1 MTPFSR
7 FFFGS
12 KSSNRQNSKIS
23 KKTVR
28 DWREGHAS
36 RPRFRPNLE
45 SLEELVLP
53 AILDIT
59 GGSLLYTATGTI
71 DNSLSISE
79 SSGNYLFQ
87 DAGEPIALSAGA
99 IAAGWTVIDPNTVTG
114 PKNSATIDFQVAL
127 LDGNDALSIGAK
139 IAVSGK
145 IDAQSGKSVDIAST
159 GTLIA
164 GAEAILRADTGGVN
178 QAAAGSTIIA
188 PRLTI
193 SAAAGVGTLA
203 QPMLTTVQILDAT
216 TNAAGASL
224 FLSNSTLLN
233 VDQLQVKGDLNLAAV
248 GLTQTGA
255 ISVGGQATLLAGSG
269 NLSLSQANNT
279 IAKASLQGNNIAFA
293 SNSILEVTALNALT
307 DVTLSA
313 PAGFTVSSDVSGINR
328 FSIANLN
335 AESRFEGKL
344 TPYQLQILSGSAGG
358 SLQIK
363 GDATL
368 PGGLTAQ
375 AGTYDLLISGERN
388 TIGAL
393 SLSQQGQFFLGD
405 SKSDQTLFLGS
416 AAISA
421 AKLSVTL
428 QGTVISQGD
437 LTLVNW
443 KSGSATDPIG
453 LICNN
458 LDLFQGNADGGLNI
472 NAQDSVSILGQVNAG
487 TTNIGAGTNLTFNGT
502 FVATGDF
509 IFQGGSI
516 AQGANGLLRVTD
528 RTALVAS
535 GDIFLN
541 NGNFFTNEIQ
551 FVGKNV
557 NLGTNSAML
566 IKVWNAALPP
576 TIRNAATGTLTLN
589 SVFGDIV
596 AATPVYALS
605 EATLYSGS
613 DIVMGGFNEFL
624 APVSF
629 NAKNV
634 TLGNIVDLV
643 VAEGKTAG
651 SLTITTAINNS
662 NITQLGP
669 INVAIGPVSLDAGTG
684 HIVLDNPL
692 NNFTSTAAIA
702 VTTSQATLANA
713 GAIQLGAIQVSG
725 AFQVVSGSG
734 ITQSAPLNAGS
745 TIVNALGTVT
755 LDQSTNL
762 FGLLTLTA
770 PSATIVSAGAQILA
784 GVNVSGN
791 FSLSAGGDIT
801 QTAPVINNSA
811 SAKAILTSTSKILLS
826 GNGNDMT
833 NLVLSGTMVDL
844 STVGSMQV
852 ADSKISGLTK
862 LVAGG
867 DLNGLNNNFGSDAI
881 FKAAGDIA
889 FEGVRS
895 VFGGTV
901 EFDATDA
908 AFAAKGDFSILR
920 GKARGDLQLD
930 ATGKITQVTS
940 GSDFVEVQGESNLV
954 AIGDILLNTSPNQFF
969 GAISQVGAQLSL
981 GNRVGTILGTTI
993 ATGDLNVSSRGFGIL
1008 QNSTITVGGKA
1019 NFIAVTGDIQLA
1031 GDNAISQ
1038 VTLSGHAVAFATT
1051 KALTVNAL
1059 VANGDV
1065 GFSAPLG
1072 FTVMGDVSGIK
1083 RLQIANMNANSFFKG
1098 TLSVNQFDV
1107 LSGKNSTLTF
1117 ERDLQVAG
1125 SLNTGPD
1132 NYAVTL
1138 LGTNNQLGSA
1148 NLANTGLVTFGVVP
1162 SSVTSFD
1169 ADFSRS
1175 QPINLIGEIRSAG
1188 DFEIGDYSLSADQ
1201 GNLKIV
1207 ARWVLTK
1214 DLLNAANSLEI
1225 SAADSLSAG
1234 AINAAT
1240 LTVTSGGLL
1249 TQTKGWNVSGVTTIS
1264 GGSVNLAT
1272 GTANELSTIS
1282 VETKS
1287 DFSLNNFFTDI
1298 IFTHMKADGNVQIDL
1313 NGTVAITDAVQG
1325 IPTIGGDLTVNTGGD
1340 ILFTGILKGAAYL
1353 SGRNIEISNARGLTL
1368 GRVIS
1373 ERNLR
1378 ISVTDTSPFP
1388 GLTEIEQI
1396 GAVQARF
1403 GGVFI
1408 SNPFG
1413 SVVLDDPNNDL
1424 GTIGSVSIQA
1434 KDAVIR
1440 SRSTVNIANAYI
1452 VGSLEINAA
1461 GSIRYQPDPDLPPG
1475 IAVRE
1480 LLTLHAGQDID
1491 LNPTNDHEFYKLLA
1505 SANNID
1511 LGTNTELNIAG
1522 IQAKGNVKITAGG
1535 PITQSG
1541 AFVANNRE
1549 SITTLTSSTTIT
1561 LENPAN
1567 DFTNLILSGQT
1578 TSIYD
1583 TNSLVILNSNIFG
1596 NTTINSSSTTE
1607 LYDNQF
1613 MGQVFV
1619 TAGASIFGGGNFF
1632 GGYGSFDGTATVAL
1646 DYSENTFKSSY
1657 YFNGSLVSV
1666 KALGDLVLNAG
1677 NASVSLSLTAT
1688 GSITQDISQGYYFNV
1703 SGNTV
1708 LNAGGNIS
1716 FLAPQNVLVG
1726 NIEANGMDIAIVNNG
1741 PLVISKIDAT
1751 GDLILKGAGISQS
1764 GPITTIASATFDA
1777 GSGDIL
1783 LGLENHLGAVV
1794 LRGGNITVKAAEL
1807 KLDTIAVTGN
1817 LSLTSSGQILQ
1828 SDGGSFVAGGLTTL
1842 DAVGN
1847 VVLQAAG
1854 NQFNKDLSAKT
1865 SQGSVYIVSE
1875 TYLTID
1881 TISAPLVAS
1890 VIVRSDLRLS
1900 GSIKAT
1906 DVILDYKGE
1915 SSSLFGTITSYTL
1928 SLGGSGGNLSVIS
1941 PQYIGTSLILLHGWV
1956 KVFGDN
1962 FFSQYCTLN
1971 MIGGSY
1977 LDLNGH
1983 YQIFNGLSSSNG
1995 SGVTLGT
2002 FFNPGTLFID
2012 SFVDAVFSGQILGH
2026 GTLYKASSGRQVLDG
2041 RNIFIGD
2048 TKIIYGTLQLG
2059 SETSNGSVLGDIYI
2073 GSGTLALRPSLEQE
2087 ITNPIKALD
2096 PGQPLQGFITLESP
2110 EHASLTIAGEN
2121 TFSGLTTIQ
2130 SGILNLASNLANTVV
2145 NGPDAMLTGSGTI
2158 KGNLTAIQG
2167 SVSPGSFTGAS
2178 PSGKLTV
2185 TGEAILGAQSTLRIG
2200 LAKNAL
2206 YGVLSAGKTTLQG
2219 GKLTVPVDPSYTPLN
2234 LQTYTVLQAT
2244 PSLTGKFAQVDFV
2257 FSDPYFFKTIYTPT
2271 SLILQKVPTG
2281 VLPGATPLVVAPASG
2296 SSQAVIYDASNQV
2309 RARIQPMGAGWLGGM
2324 RVAVGD
2330 VTGDGFADYIF
2341 AAGAGGGPRVVVI
2354 DAITLKQVSSFFA
2367 YGAGFAGGVY
2377 VATGDIDGNGVAEIV
2392 TGPGAGGGPN
2402 VQAFNYLGKNT
2413 GTSFMAYNPG
2423 FRGGVT
2429 VATGDLDGDKIAEI
2443 ITGAASQG
2451 SAHVQAFHANGSSA
2465 GLSFFAYA
2473 ASFMGGVRV
2482 AAGDLNGDGI
2492 AEIVTGPGFSGGPN
2506 LRVFSSSGTNLSSI
2520 FAFAQG
2526 FTGGLNVGVI
2536 DPTHSGKFKI
2546 VAAPGAFA
2554 ANYPGARVNLYDF
2567 DAGSVVFVST
2577 ILAYSSPFN
2586 GGLWTS

>member
-1 MTPFSR
+1 MAPFDR
-7 FFFGS
+7 FFS
-12 KSSNRQNSKIS
+12 IAKSLKLSRD
-23 KKTVR
+23 KKKESQPAR
-28 DWREGHAS
+28 RSPA
-36 RPRFRPNLE
+36 RFRPQLE

-53 AILDIT
+53 ALLDIT
-59 GGSLLYTATGTI
+59 GGSLLYTAGAGV
-71 DNSLSISE
+71 DNALGVSE
-79 SSGNYLFQ
+79 ALGNYIFQ
-87 DAGEPIALSAGA
+87 DAGETIALSAGA
-99 IAAGWTVIDPNTVTG
+99 VAAGWSLIDPHTATG
-114 PKNSATIDFQVAL
+114 PKNSATVDFQITL
-127 LDGNDALSIGAK
+127 LGGSDALTIGAK
-139 IAVSGK
+139 VAATGK
-145 IDAQSGKSVDIAST
+145 IDLQSGSGVSFASLSGSLAT
-159 GTLIA
+159 
-164 GAEAILRADTGGVN
+164 GAEVVVRADNGSVTQSNPGTVITAPKLTLVASAGIGSNVRVLETSVQNLNAKANGVK
-178 QAAAGSTIIA
+178 A
-188 PRLTI
+188 PI
-193 SAAAGVGTLA
+193 Y
-203 QPMLTTVQILDAT
+203 
-216 TNAAGASL
+216 
-224 FLSNSTLLN
+224 LSNAGPLD
-233 VDQLQVKGDLNLAAV
+233 VDQIQVTGDAQVSAV
-248 GLTQTGA
+248 GMTQTGP
-255 ISVGGQATLLAGSG
+255 ISAGGQAVLSAGGG
-269 NLSLSQANNT
+269 NLNLGLASNA
-279 IAKASLQGNNIAFA
+279 IAKASLQGSYVDFA
-293 SNSILEVTALNALT
+293 TGSVLEITALNASS
-307 DVTLSA
+307 DVSLSA
-313 PAGFTVSSDVSGINR
+313 PAGFSVSSDISAINR
-328 FSIANLN
+328 LSISDLN
-335 AESRFEGKL
+335 AASSFAGKVSAN
-344 TPYQLQILSGSAGG
+344 QLQILSGSVGG
-358 SLQIK
+358 GLEIK

-375 AGTYDLLISGERN
+375 AGQYDLTFSGARN
-388 TIGAL
+388 SIGAL
-393 SLSQQGQFFLGD
+393 SLSQEGQLNLGHA
-405 SKSDQTLFLGS
+405 KSDQTLFLGS
-416 AAISA
+416 AALSA
-421 AKLSVTL
+421 AKLAVTI
-428 QGTVISQGD
+428 QGAVVSQGD

-443 KSGSATDPIG
+443 KAGSATEPIT
-453 LICNN
+453 LVSNN
-458 LDLFQGNADGGLNI
+458 LYLFQGEADGGLNI
-472 NAQDSVSILGQVNAG
+472 TAQDAVSVQGQVDAGATNIKAG
-487 TTNIGAGTNLTFNGT
+487 TSLTFNGT
-502 FVATGDF
+502 YVATGNF

-516 AQGANGLLRVTD
+516 IQAANGLLRVTD
-528 RTALVAS
+528 HTALIAS

-551 FVGKNV
+551 FEGKNV
-557 NLGTNSAML
+557 NLGANTTML
-566 IKVWNAALPP
+566 FKVWDQALPP
-576 TIRNAATGTLTLN
+576 TIRNAALGSLTLN
-589 SVFGDIV
+589 VVFGDII
-596 AATPVYALS
+596 ATTPVYSSGVATFLS
-605 EATLYSGS
+605 GR
-613 DIVMGGFNEFL
+613 DIDLGGFNEL
-624 APVSF
+624 LGPVNF
-629 NAKNV
+629 NGRNV
-634 TLGNIVDLV
+634 SIGNINALTI
-643 VAEGKTAG
+643 AQSIATG
-651 SLTITTAINNS
+651 SLSISTAINNAD
-662 NITQLGP
+662 ITQLGAIDAPSGP
-669 INVAIGPVSLDAGTG
+669 ITLDAGTG
-684 HIVLDNPL
+684 RIVLDNPL
-692 NNFTSTAAIA
+692 NNFPSDSATTVTA
-702 VTTSQATLANA
+702 SQAKLADA
-713 GAIQLGAIQVSG
+713 GSIQLGAIQVSG
-725 AFQVVSGSG
+725 TFQIESGAD
-734 ITQSAPLNAGS
+734 ITESAAIKAGS
-745 TIVNALGTVT
+745 TIVKALGSAA
-755 LDQSTNL
+755 LTNAANVIGPL
-762 FGLLTLTA
+762 ALTA
-770 PSATIVSAGAQILA
+770 QNAAIVSAGAQVLA
-784 GVNVSGN
+784 GVNVQGN
-791 FSLSAGGDIT
+791 FSLNAGGDIT
-801 QTAPVINNSA
+801 QTGPIINNGS
-811 SAKAILTSTSKILLS
+811 SAKANLTSTSKILLS
-826 GNGNDMT
+826 GKGNDLT
-833 NLVLSGTMVDL
+833 SLVLSGSMADV
-844 STVGSMQV
+844 STSASMQV
-852 ADSKISGLTK
+852 SDSKISGLTK

-867 DLNGLNNNFGSDAI
+867 DLIGLSNSFGSDAI
-881 FKAAGDIA
+881 FKASGDLQ

-895 VFGGTV
+895 TFGGTV
-901 EFDATDA
+901 DFEGTDV
-908 AFAAKGDFSILR
+908 AFAAKGNFAILR
-920 GKARGDLQLD
+920 GKARGTLELNS
-930 ATGKITQVTS
+930 TGTISQVNS
-940 GSDFVEVQGESNLV
+940 SDNFVEVQGASNLV
-954 AIGDILLNTSPNQFF
+954 AINDILLNTSPNQFA
-969 GAISQVGAQLSL
+969 GVIALVGAQVSL

-993 ATGDLNVSSRGFGIL
+993 ASGDLNVSSRGFGIL

-1019 NFIAVTGDIQLA
+1019 NFNAGGGDIELA
-1031 GDNAISQ
+1031 GDNAISE
-1038 VTLSGHAVAFATT
+1038 VTLSGHAVALATA

-1072 FTVMGDVSGIK
+1072 FTVMGDVSGIN
-1083 RLQIANMNANSFFKG
+1083 RLQIANMNANSYFKG

-1117 ERDLQVAG
+1117 ERDLSVAG

-1138 LGTNNQLGSA
+1138 LGTNNQVGSA
-1148 NLANTGLVTFGVVP
+1148 NLANTGLVTFGIVP
-1162 SSVTSFD
+1162 SSVTSFNS
-1169 ADFSRS
+1169 DFSRS
-1175 QPINLIGEIRSAG
+1175 QPINLIGEIRSVG

-1207 ARWVLTK
+1207 ARWVLTR

-1234 AINAAT
+1234 AIDAAT

-1264 GGSVNLAT
+1264 AGSVNLAT

-1325 IPTIGGDLTVNTGGD
+1325 IPTIGGDLTVTTGGD
-1340 ILFTGILKGAAYL
+1340 ILFAGILKGAAYL

-1403 GGVFI
+1403 GGVYI

-1440 SRSTVNIANAYI
+1440 SRSTINIANAYI

-1596 NTTINSSSTTE
+1596 NTTINSSSSTE
-1607 LYDNQF
+1607 IYDNQF

-1677 NASVSLSLTAT
+1677 NASVSLSLAAT

-1777 GSGDIL
+1777 GAGDIL
-1783 LGLENHLGAVV
+1783 LGLDNQLGPVT
-1794 LRGGNITVKAAEL
+1794 LIGNNITVHSNELALNGVAASGEVSF
-1807 KLDTIAVTGN
+1807 KSADKISQN
-1817 LSLTSSGQILQ
+1817 SSGKFSADGFAEFIAEGFISLQ
-1828 SDGGSFVAGGLTTL
+1828 SE
-1842 DAVGN
+1842 N
-1847 VVLQAAG
+1847 
-1854 NQFNKDLSAKT
+1854 NQFKGPVSVASAT
-1865 SQGSVYIVSE
+1865 GTVTIRSISD
-1875 TYLTID
+1875 LTID
-1881 TISAPLVAS
+1881 SISARQAVDLDSEQNIEVMGAIVCPVVGLGASGTNS
-1890 VIVRSDLRLS
+1890 VI
-1900 GSIKAT
+1900 
-1906 DVILDYKGE
+1906 
-1915 SSSLFGTITSYTL
+1915 FGTIHATQLLWSTFT
-1928 SLGGSGGNLSVIS
+1928 GELSVFGPLEIS
-1941 PQYIGTSLILLHGWV
+1941 SEFYILNGGDVKIMGDDLITG
-1956 KVFGDN
+1956 KPSTFI
-1962 FFSQYCTLN
+1962 TL
-1971 MIGGSY
+1971 GSM

-1983 YQIFNGLSSSNG
+1983 PQALGGLNGEGSIKLGSFYSHGSLVTGNG
-1995 SGVTLGT
+1995 Y
-2002 FFNPGTLFID
+2002 
-2012 SFVDAVFSGQILGH
+2012 DALFSGEITGY
-2026 GTLYKASSGRQVLDG
+2026 GTIYKSGSGRQTLDG
-2041 RNIFIGD
+2041 VNSFIGD
-2048 TKIIYGTLQLG
+2048 TQILQGTLQLG
-2059 SETSNGSVLGDIYI
+2059 SATANGSVLGPILV
-2073 GSGTLALRPSLEQE
+2073 GEGNLMFRPVYDQLTSNPIRDLDPASPIRGE
-2087 ITNPIKALD
+2087 ITMN
-2096 PGQPLQGFITLESP
+2096 SP
-2110 EHASLTIAGEN
+2110 ERATLTLAGEN
-2121 TFSGLTTIQ
+2121 AFTGKATIQ
-2130 SGILNLASNLANTVV
+2130 AGRLNLTSNLADTIV
-2145 NGPDAMLTGSGTI
+2145 NGDGAVLTGTGTI

-2167 SVSPGSFTGAS
+2167 SVSPGSFTGAT

-2185 TGEAILGAQSTLRIG
+2185 TGEAVLGAQSNLRIG
-2200 LAKNAL
+2200 IGSSTL
-2206 YGVLSAGKTTLQG
+2206 YSVLSAGKTTLQG
-2219 GKLTVPVDPSYTPLN
+2219 GSLTAPVDPAYTPPN
-2234 LQTYTVLQAT
+2234 LQTFTVLQAS

-2354 DAITLKQVSSFFA
+2354 DAISLKQVSSFFA
-2367 YGAGFAGGVY
+2367 YGANFAGGVY
-2377 VATGDIDGNGVAEIV
+2377 VAAGDIDGNGIAEIV

-2402 VQAFNYLGKNT
+2402 VRAFNYLGVNS
-2413 GTSFMAYNPG
+2413 GTNFMAYNSA

-2492 AEIVTGPGFSGGPN
+2492 DEIVTGPGFSGGPN
-2506 LRVFSSSGTNLSSI
+2506 LRVFSSSGTSLSSI

-2536 DPTHSGKFKI
+2536 DPTHSGKFRI